1 MAGGGGM
8 ALILP
13 KKTTAFREWYA
24 KNKEQLS
31 EKRKQRYAQDPE
43 YRERAMEASR
53 KYRHDQSTPIVPPSD
68 APISFAE
75 AADRIG
81 RHVSTLHEWRRK
93 KYFPEPKHYSSRL
106 WFGEGQVLLLTK
118 LKEFLRANG
127 RKPRSIKLERLKKVV
142 AFIEVNWD

>member
-13 KKTTAFREWYA
+13 KKTTAFREWYT

-93 KYFPEPKHYSSRL
+93 KLFPKPKHYGGRL
-106 WFGEGQVLLLTK
+106 WFSEKQVLLLTK
-118 LKEFLRANG
+118 LKEVIRVYGNRRGKAKQHQLKEMVA
-127 RKPRSIKLERLKKVV
+127 SIG
-142 AFIEVNWD
+142 ANWD